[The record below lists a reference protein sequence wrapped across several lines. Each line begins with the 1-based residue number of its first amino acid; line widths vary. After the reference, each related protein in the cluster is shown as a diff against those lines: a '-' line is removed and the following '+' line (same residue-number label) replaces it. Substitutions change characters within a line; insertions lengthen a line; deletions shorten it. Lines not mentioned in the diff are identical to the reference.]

1 MWMRK
6 SLSSISWMNAL
17 DLLDH
22 FFRVLPQN
30 EHNEIAGFTVF
41 AISNR
46 LQNGLATAS

>member
-1 MWMRK
+1 VDAK
-6 SLSSISWMNAL
+6 IFIVHLVDDAL

-41 AISNR
+41 ADQQP